1 MRNQTRREFLK
12 TIGFAIVSGG
22 AFSLLPSRVSIGQKT
37 GVRRKRPNIVFII
50 TDDQHLSTFGF
61 LGGKVLTPTIDRLAA
76 QGVYFS
82 RGYVSTSVCTPSRFS
97 CLTGRYASRCQHPNF
112 KNNIS
117 AEGQTRITWNTH
129 ILDGMPNL
137 PKALQKAGYVTGAV
151 GKWHLGGPS
160 LKRIPLE
167 SDPSDP
173 RIAKILKDNQAQ
185 LCKHVRKQG
194 FDYAASMH
202 LQNLKNNPCRVL
214 GRHNIEWTV
223 KSALDFIEQN
233 KDRPF
238 YLYMATTLLHGPN
251 PLESLKSAPRITE
264 AGLLKEPLK
273 VQPSRESVLRRV
285 KAAGL
290 PERAAPATWLDDGIG
305 AVLNKLGELGLDK
318 DTIIFYFNDHGVEG
332 GKGSL
337 YEGGVR
343 TPTIIHWKDTIK
355 PHRCD
360 ELVQNID
367 FAPTILDACGI
378 DPPKAMTLDGLSLMP
393 LLTGRKQK
401 IHDSLFFEIGHTRA
415 VCTKRWKYLAFRIP
429 PSEYK
434 SKKER
439 LRMLESYRDRRQARD
454 ELEKSFTLDPDAR
467 TTHLG
472 MLPGGVG
479 TERGNALTHYKKH
492 YYDPDQLYDL
502 ENDPKE
508 QDNLADK
515 PAYKEILEEM
525 KTLLRKHLADLPGT
539 FAEFKTK

>member
-1 MRNQTRREFLK
+1 MGSVAST
-12 TIGFAIVSGG
+12 GG
-22 AFSLLPSRVSIGQKT
+22 VFSLLPSCVGAGQKI
-37 GVRRKRPNIVFII
+37 GARRKRPNIIFII

-61 LGGKVLTPTIDRLAA
+61 LGGKALTPNIDRLAA
-76 QGVYFS
+76 QGVFFS
-82 RGYVSTSVCTPSRFS
+82 RGYVSTSVCTPSRFT

-112 KNNIS
+112 INNIS

-129 ILDGMPNL
+129 MLENMPNL
-137 PKALQKAGYVTGAV
+137 PKTLQRAGYVTGAV
-151 GKWHLGGPS
+151 GKWHLGGPN

-167 SDPSDP
+167 SDPSNP
-173 RIAKILKDNQAQ
+173 RIAKLLRDNQAQ
-185 LCKHVRKQG
+185 LCNHIKKQG
-194 FDYAASMH
+194 FSYAASMH
-202 LQNLKNNPCRVL
+202 LQNLKNNPCRAL

-223 KSALDFIEQN
+223 KGALDFIEQN

-251 PLESLKSAPRITE
+251 PLESLKSDPRITE

-305 AVLNKLGELGLDK
+305 AVLNKLGELALDK
-318 DTIIFYFNDHGVEG
+318 DTLIFYFNDHGVEG

-337 YEGGVR
+337 YEGGIR
-343 TPTIIHWKDTIK
+343 TPTIIRFKGTIE

-360 ELVQNID
+360 ELIQNID

-378 DPPKAMTLDGLSLMP
+378 EEPKAMTLDGLSLMP
-393 LLTGRKQK
+393 LLRGRKK
-401 IHDSLFFEIGHTRA
+401 KLSDSLYFEIGHTRA
-415 VCTKRWKYLAFRIP
+415 VCTKKWKYLAFRIP

-439 LRMLESYRDRRQARD
+439 LRMLENYRDKRQARD

-479 TERGNALTHYKKH
+479 TEKGNALTHYKKH

-508 QDNLADK
+508 QNNLADK

-525 KTLLRKHLADLPGT
+525 KTLLRKHLSNLPGT